1 MHICTGYLPTICFYK
16 YLCKYADVFNFFF
29 SKWLTHFYEKAQSH
43 AHEYTE
49 YNIYLHP
56 TDVSFALGKYVHT
69 LLNGLEN

>member
-43 AHEYTE
+43 EYTE
-49 YNIYLHP
+49 YNVYIQLMSP
-56 TDVSFALGKYVHT
+56 
-69 LLNGLEN
+69 LLLENMYIPY